1 MSVECRRSTYFADT
15 LESFLRRSYI
25 KRGGAFV
32 RGRAPVRRGGAF
44 VRESRF
50 CPARMLYSPSRDAD
64 FLICFFSQ
72 IAINLLLLDV
82 LHFVCALS

>member
-25 KRGGAFV
+25 KRGRGA

-44 VRESRF
+44 VGESRF